1 MICISHLFIFTTRK
15 SRTLKCFLQYQKNS
29 TIQKSN
35 ITLLYIVGRI
45 YSCIS
50 GQITIHPSL
59 IKNFLCFLAVI
70 IHWRQTKFW
79 FKLTTDFTYN
89 SSTVK
94 KKAAFTQYNYGIPR
108 VFLVK
113 TERGILF
120 VKTSHKGGHCLE
132 IPGIKNKLS

>member
-70 IHWRQTKFW
+70 IHWGQKKFW

-94 KKAAFTQYNYGIPR
+94 KMLHSLSIIMAFQEFSLSR
-108 VFLVK
+108 RKEEFFL
-113 TERGILF
+113 
-120 VKTSHKGGHCLE
+120 
-132 IPGIKNKLS
+132 